1 MRRTCGVSI
10 FGGMPPIVRRKFGPK
25 PTKKPA
31 EPALPGIPSLEEI
44 EAELARRS
52 LPAAFPLGSARVRDE
67 GIPGVAGLVGSRLE
81 GPPLHDDMRFAFAT
95 GTWDAWMVLH
105 HLASQALV
113 RNRDGSFP
121 ARWLKPLEARLV
133 PLPSW
138 LHVSQQ
144 TERRILTALRL
155 LDDLSL
161 LVTRR
166 QDVETA
172 ANLGVGPE
180 GTLQLKEGR
189 AAFFARVLVWKALGT
204 LDPERDLLAPMAL
217 ERIGYSRWTL
227 RLEEDATTG
236 VGAHLARRVLEVI
249 PPTGAKPIR
258 EIDRAF
264 APAAPHVPDRSAPWD
279 QRHLVT
285 TADDYFDRISATE
298 ATRFLTEAVAPAN
311 LVGLVCFG
319 INLEGQVTWSLTP
332 DGRRWLGLAP
342 DASPQPANHARVTP
356 AFDVFFGRIDP
367 AVLAEVSL
375 FAAPTGQEMGIVARI
390 TRASVQ
396 GAMSIGI
403 EVSEIVSTL
412 EARVAGALPA
422 NVRTTLDDWS
432 RGAQPVRVREGVVLQ
447 CPDAA
452 VAESLERLAKG
463 AAERLGETALFL
475 PDRKA
480 LATLRRKA
488 TESGI
493 FL

>member
-1 MRRTCGVSI
+1 
-10 FGGMPPIVRRKFGPK
+10 MPPIVRRKFGPK
-25 PTKKPA
+25 PARKPA
-31 EPALPGIPSLEEI
+31 ETPLAGSPSLEAI
-44 EAELARRS
+44 EAEQDRRN
-52 LPAAFPLGSARVRDE
+52 LDAGFPLGSARVRE
-67 GIPGVAGLVGSRLE
+67 VGIPGVTACVGSRLE
-81 GPPLHDDMRFAFAT
+81 GPPLHDDMRFSFAT
-95 GTWDAWMVLH
+95 GIWDAWMVLH

-113 RNRDGSFP
+113 RNRDGSIP

-138 LHVSQQ
+138 LRVAQQ

-166 QDVETA
+166 QDVEVA
-172 ANLGVGPE
+172 PNLGVGPE
-180 GTLQLKEGR
+180 GTVRLKEGR
-189 AAFFARVLVWKALGT
+189 AAFFALVPGWKGLHA
-204 LDPERDLLAPMAL
+204 LDPARDLLSPVAV

-227 RLEEDATTG
+227 RLAEDSTTG
-236 VGAHLARRVLEVI
+236 VGAHLARRVLEVL
-249 PPTGAKPIR
+249 PPRGARPIR

-285 TADDYFDRISATE
+285 TAEDYFDRISATE

-311 LVGLVCFG
+311 LAGLVCFG
-319 INLEGQVTWSLTP
+319 INIEGQVTWSLTP
-332 DGRRWLGLAP
+332 DGRRWLGLSP
-342 DASPQPANHARVTP
+342 DDSPQPANHARVTP

-375 FAAPTGQEMGIVARI
+375 FAALTGQEMGIVARI

-403 EVSEIVSTL
+403 EVAEIVATL
-412 EARVAGALPA
+412 EARVAGPLPA

-432 RGAQPVRVREGVVLQ
+432 RGAQPVQVREGVVLQ

-452 VAESLERLAKG
+452 VAESLDRLAKG
-463 AAERLGETALFL
+463 AAERLGEKVLFL

-488 TESGI
+488 AEAGI